1 MKNYDL
7 KKMLIKELNRIND
20 IEDEE
25 QKKIASQQLMK
36 KFEQQSKTSG
46 IYAPNNSGNIASNGS
61 INVTGIGHI
70 INGSR
75 IDKVGDIS
83 VTLVQA
89 IASAGGISPLA
100 EPSKVDIIR
109 RIGEHEQEIVQV
121 DLAKIFAGL
130 QPDYYI
136 KRDDVINVGTSPVSP
151 WLAVIRNGFR
161 ATYGFGFIY
170 DRNYGE
176 QDEFKPFEWP
186 NLLFW

>member
-1 MKNYDL
+1 MDELRAGNANYNIVIRKDDVIHVPL
-7 KKMLIKELNRIND
+7 TKFGFYYMMGNVNRGGVYQD
-20 IEDEE
+20 
-25 QKKIASQQLMK
+25 
-36 KFEQQSKTSG
+36 
-46 IYAPNNSGNIASNGS
+46 
-61 INVTGIGHI
+61 
-70 INGSR
+70 
-75 IDKVGDIS
+75 GDIS
-83 VTLVQA
+83 ETLVQA

-109 RIGEHEQEIVQV
+109 RIGDHQQEIVQV

>member
-1 MKNYDL
+1 MTNYDL

-83 VTLVQA
+83 VKGSNIT
-89 IASAGGISPLA
+89 G
-100 EPSKVDIIR
+100 
-109 RIGEHEQEIVQV
+109 
-121 DLAKIFAGL
+121 
-130 QPDYYI
+130 
-136 KRDDVINVGTSPVSP
+136 
-151 WLAVIRNGFR
+151 IRNTQIMYSDNSKSTVVDNRDGIMQRSNIGNSSNKPFSKCPYCGEGLNLPK
-161 ATYGFGFIY
+161 TPKFCPHC
-170 DRNYGE
+170 GE
-176 QDEFKPFEWP
+176 QMTI
-186 NLLFW
+186 